1 MRIIIMTGKGGVGKT
16 SIAAATAVRTS
27 RMGLKTL
34 VMSTDAAHSLSDVF
48 EQKIGS
54 DPAALAENL
63 DGQEV
68 DARRELLS
76 QWVHIRK
83 FISNTMKARGIESA
97 VAEELSVLPGMEE
110 LFSILLVKKY
120 HEEGHYDVVIVD
132 CAPTASTIRLL
143 SFPEVLTWY
152 LEKIFP
158 IQRQVVRIAR
168 PVVKSLRSID
178 LPDDG
183 VFEDIRNF
191 ILSLDGIKEI
201 LTDNNTTTVR
211 FVLNLEKMVIREIQR
226 AYTYMNLFGYT
237 VDAVVINRV
246 FPEAMDGSY
255 LNNWKNLQKEYMTYV
270 EEAFSPTRLL
280 KATLFDKEI
289 LGIDRLNSFGE
300 AIFGQENPAA
310 IYSHTKPITIEES
323 KGVYLLH
330 WQLPGLTRDDIELLT
345 RGEELIIHAPPFMR
359 TMVMPSMLV
368 GKEIAGARYHD
379 GSLTVT
385 FKEPVI

>member
-48 EQKIGS
+48 ERKIGS
-54 DPAALAENL
+54 DPTALAENL

-83 FISNTMKARGIESA
+83 FISSTMKARGIESA

-110 LFSILLVKKY
+110 IFSILLVKKY
-120 HEEGHYDVVIVD
+120 YEEGLYDVVIVD
-132 CAPTASTIRLL
+132 CAPTGSTIRLL

-158 IQRQVVRIAR
+158 IQRHVARIAR
-168 PVVKSLRSID
+168 PVVKNLSSID

-201 LTDNNTTTVR
+201 LTDNSTTTVR

-246 FPEAMDGSY
+246 FPEALDSSY
-255 LNNWKNLQKEYMTYV
+255 LNNWKNLQKEYLTYV

-280 KATLFDKEI
+280 KAALFDREI
-289 LGIDRLNSFGE
+289 LGIDRLNLLGE
-300 AIFGQENPAA
+300 AFSAVKTRLQSIVIQNP
-310 IYSHTKPITIEES
+310 
-323 KGVYLLH
+323 
-330 WQLPGLTRDDIELLT
+330 
-345 RGEELIIHAPPFMR
+345 
-359 TMVMPSMLV
+359 
-368 GKEIAGARYHD
+368 
-379 GSLTVT
+379 
-385 FKEPVI
+385 

>member
-16 SIAAATAVRTS
+16 SIAAATAVRTA

-48 EQKIGS
+48 EQKIGA
-54 DPAALAENL
+54 DPTYLAENL

-76 QWVHIRK
+76 HWVNIRR
-83 FISNTMKARGIESA
+83 FISSTMKARGIESA
-97 VAEELSVLPGMEE
+97 VAEELSVFPGMEE
-110 LFSILLVKKY
+110 IFSILLVKKY
-120 HEEGHYDVVIVD
+120 YEEGRYDTVILD
-132 CAPTASTIRLL
+132 CAPTGSTIRLL

-158 IQRQVVRIAR
+158 IQRNVMRIAR
-168 PVVKSLRSID
+168 PVAKSMKNIE
-178 LPDDG
+178 LPDEG
-183 VFEDIRNF
+183 VFDDIRNF

-201 LTDNNTTTVR
+201 LTDNSITTVR

-237 VDAVVINRV
+237 VDAVMVNRV
-246 FPEAMDGSY
+246 FPEALDSAY
-255 LNNWKNLQKEYMTYV
+255 LSNWKSLQSEYMTYV
-270 EEAFSPTRLL
+270 EKAFSPTRLF
-280 KATLFDKEI
+280 KAELFDREI
-289 LGIDRLNSFGE
+289 LGVESLNTFGE
-300 AIFGQENPAA
+300 SIFGSGNPAA
-310 IYSHTKPITIEES
+310 SYSHSKPITIEES
-323 KGVYLLH
+323 NGEYLLH
-330 WQLPGLTRDDIELLT
+330 WKLPGLSRDDIELLT

-359 TMVMPSMLV
+359 TMMMPSMLV
-368 GKEIAGARYHD
+368 GKEIAGAKYSE

-385 FKEPVI
+385 FREPVA